1 MSPWNA
7 DITEKTDGH
16 QPAALVA
23 RNRSVGLRAT
33 ALVSFLLLLIL
44 AGCSGGDPAA
54 EATTT
59 TAIPTTTTT
68 VASTTTADVPHPGK
82 ETYESA
88 CAVCHD
94 GGAAG
99 APNFGDPDDG
109 WTERI
114 AQGVDVLYDHA
125 VNGFEGADRMM
136 PAKGGRRFLNDESV
150 KAAVDYMV
158 ENSS

>member
-1 MSPWNA
+1 MRRYSL
-7 DITEKTDGH
+7 GVL
-16 QPAALVA
+16 LVGM
-23 RNRSVGLRAT
+23 V
-33 ALVSFLLLLIL
+33 LLL
-44 AGCSGGDPAA
+44 AGCGDGDPVAA
-54 EATTT
+54 TIT
-59 TAIPTTTTT
+59 TATPTTTPT

-99 APNFGDPDDG
+99 APKLGDPTDG

-114 AQGVDVLYDHA
+114 AQGIDVLYENA
-125 VNGFEGADRMM
+125 VNGFEGADGMM
-136 PAKGGRRFLNDESV
+136 PAKGGRRFLDDESV

>member
-1 MSPWNA
+1 M
-7 DITEKTDGH
+7 
-16 QPAALVA
+16 
-23 RNRSVGLRAT
+23 
-33 ALVSFLLLLIL
+33 LLIL
-44 AGCSGGDPAA
+44 AACSEGDPAA

-59 TAIPTTTTT
+59 TSTPTTTT
-68 VASTTTADVPHPGK
+68 VASTTTANDPHPGK

-99 APNFGDPDDG
+99 APKFGDPDEG
-109 WTERI
+109 WPARI

-125 VNGFEGADRMM
+125 LNGFEGADGMM
-136 PAKGGRRFLNDESV
+136 PAKGGRRFLDDESV

-158 ENSS
+158 ENSK